1 MPGSLRRSLTSPTVL
16 LAIVLLLTACN
27 SSEDEGGTIAG
38 GAIDSTS
45 STAAEPVETTTTTAL
60 ETTTTAAPTI
70 EEEVLA
76 AYLSYWQA
84 VDVAFSPP
92 QAQPDLP
99 ALRQY
104 ATGEVIDI
112 VDAVQMALDEDYVYR
127 IPDGGQY
134 VHRAEVLSVDGD
146 TATVR
151 DCSIDDTIQEVA
163 STGEVIDDAV
173 STRLHLAMLVWKTV
187 SGRSPC

>member
-1 MPGSLRRSLTSPTVL
+1 M
-16 LAIVLLLTACN
+16 
-27 SSEDEGGTIAG
+27 
-38 GAIDSTS
+38 
-45 STAAEPVETTTTTAL
+45 ETTTTTAL

-92 QAQPDLP
+92 QAQSDLP
-99 ALRQY
+99 TLRQY

-112 VDAVQMALDEDYVYR
+112 VAAVRLALDEDYVYR

-163 STGEVIDDAV
+163 SSGEVIDDAV
-173 STRLHLAMLVWKTV
+173 STRLHIAMLVLEDGQWKV
-187 SGRSPC
+187 SVLNQETTWEGVAGCAADS